1 MSAIHP
7 DQVLEQ
13 LLAKGNRKDKDER
26 LRKLHEICAVEY
38 KGHSSGARDMSL
50 PNIGR
55 IAESHQLFKAR
66 SLYNEQSKDY
76 VTLIE
81 AWEVYSGPLEV
92 TLQKTKPKS
101 WEEKYPFVDSITDPA
116 VRGMC
121 LATAAERDR
130 LTHELNTLKAQV
142 SRGLVVHL
150 GSQGAQQGT
159 APKAVTVQ
167 TTIDYLPHERRALE
181 AALSEAHLNRF
192 RLKLAETGEVLNE
205 RGECVFPPGFAQ
217 AIRRALGQEPHRV
230 INQVED
236 EQE

>member
-1 MSAIHP
+1 MSAVHP

-26 LRKLHEICAVEY
+26 LRKLNEICNLEY
-38 KGHSSGARDMSL
+38 KGHSPGARDLSVANM
-50 PNIGR
+50 GR
-55 IAESHQLFKAR
+55 IAESHGLFKAR
-66 SLYNEQSKDY
+66 ALYNEQSRDY

-81 AWEVYSGPLEV
+81 AWAAYSGPLEV
-92 TLQKTKPKS
+92 KVQKTKPKS
-101 WEEKYPFVDSITDPA
+101 WDEKYPFMDEIKDPV

-121 LATAAERDR
+121 LAIASERDK

-142 SRGLVVHL
+142 SRGLVVYL
-150 GSQGAQQGT
+150 GSQSAQQGT
-159 APKAVTVQ
+159 AQKAVTVQ

-181 AALSEAHLNRF
+181 TALSEAHLKRF

-217 AIRRALGQEPHRV
+217 GIRRALGQE
-230 INQVED
+230 
-236 EQE
+236 